1 MSSIA
6 APNATDAGRSR
17 DFLDLARTILATVT
31 MIILLVSVTPF
42 LVEYEGGKGGNVL
55 NQLVY
60 SSLAAIAVLGH
71 VLFTDRQ
78 VALSL
83 LRPAWLILAGWLV
96 LSGVQA
102 HDPQAALRA
111 VLFTL
116 LAMVAATGV
125 LCLPPTVPAFRRVL
139 VLATLAAIGLSYL
152 GVVAIPGIAI
162 HSAGPVEGQHAG
174 LWRGAYSHK
183 NVAGA
188 VMAMMFFFGLYFLRT
203 RLVALGL
210 LVMAAC
216 CFFMLQAGSKTALGL
231 LPIVAFTVLAG
242 RWFGGRALPVVLLS
256 IALVVMAL
264 LTLGA
269 VMVPALNDLLQQ
281 ALPGTTFTGRT
292 AIWDF
297 ALKTMAERQWTGWG
311 FESFWRN
318 APVLMAEPG
327 DTLTW
332 DPRGTP
338 NGHSGYLDTAI
349 AIGWP
354 GLAIVLVVLVVLPL
368 RDYLNAPRD
377 TDSSRLADL
386 FLMMLAF
393 VLLNAFL
400 ESFLFDRANPIW
412 MSAWL
417 AIVGLRLLSAHRL
430 TPTALSA
437 RGSVLR

>member
-6 APNATDAGRSR
+6 APSRTDAGRSSEI
-17 DFLDLARTILATVT
+17 LDLARTAVAAVT
-31 MIILLVSVTPF
+31 LSILLISVTPF
-42 LVEYEGGKGGNVL
+42 LVVYEGDAGGNVL
-55 NQLVY
+55 NQLAY
-60 SSLAAIAVLGH
+60 SGLAAVAILGH
-71 VLFTDRQ
+71 FLFTDRQ

-83 LRPAWLILAGWLV
+83 LRPTWLVLAGWLIF
-96 LSGVQA
+96 SGIQA

-116 LAMVAATGV
+116 LAMVAVTSV
-125 LCLPPTVPAFRRVL
+125 LCLPPNVPAFRRVL
-139 VLATLAAIGLSYL
+139 AIAALAAIGLSYF
-152 GVVAIPGIAI
+152 GVVAMPGVAI
-162 HSAGPVEGQHAG
+162 HSGAEMESQHAG

-188 VMAMMFFFGLYFLRT
+188 VMAMLFLCGLYFVRS
-203 RLVALGL
+203 RNIALGL
-210 LVMAAC
+210 LVMVATAI
-216 CFFMLQAGSKTALGL
+216 FMVQAGSKTALGL
-231 LPIVAFTVLAG
+231 LPIVALAVLAG
-242 RWFGGRALPVVLLS
+242 RWVGGRALPVALLS
-256 IALVVMAL
+256 IAFVAMAL

-269 VMVPALNDLLQQ
+269 VIVPALNDLLQHM
-281 ALPGTTFTGRT
+281 LPGTTFTGRT
-292 AIWDF
+292 AIWEF

-318 APVLMAEPG
+318 APVIMAEPG
-327 DTLTW
+327 DMLTW
-332 DPRGTP
+332 DPRGSP
-338 NGHSGYLDTAI
+338 NGHSSYLDTAI
-349 AIGWP
+349 SIGWP

-377 TDSSRLADL
+377 VESSRLADL

-417 AIVGLRLLSAHRL
+417 AIVGLRLLAAHRL
-430 TPTALSA
+430 TSVGPPA
-437 RGSVLR
+437 R